1 MATRHPE
8 VTMEKT
14 SPLTISRDD
23 YDLKCATR
31 QTFEILSDKWVPGL
45 IYLLSRGPQR
55 PGELLRRLEGLSKKM
70 LTQTLRNLEQW
81 GIVNRQVFDVIPP
94 HVEYSLTP
102 LGQAFV
108 EPIALLHGWAQSHK
122 TQVGAVYTQQ
132 QSARRAKAK
141 HAP

>member
-1 MATRHPE
+1 
-8 VTMEKT
+8 MEKT
-14 SPLTISRDD
+14 SSFTISRDE

-45 IYLLSRGPQR
+45 IYLLSRGSHR
-55 PGELLRRLEGLSKKM
+55 PGELLRRLDGLSKKM

-81 GIVNRQVFDVIPP
+81 GVVHRQVFDVIPP

-102 LGQAFV
+102 LGQTFV

-122 TQVGAVYTQQ
+122 TEVGEVFALQQ
-132 QSARRAKAK
+132 AARRAKAAETTK
-141 HAP
+141 G

>member
-1 MATRHPE
+1 
-8 VTMEKT
+8 MEKT
-14 SPLTISRDD
+14 LPLTISRDD

-55 PGELLRRLEGLSKKM
+55 PGELLRRLDGLSKKM

-81 GIVNRQVFDVIPP
+81 GVVHRQVFDVIPP

-102 LGQAFV
+102 LGETFV
-108 EPIALLHGWAQSHK
+108 EPIALLHGWAQAHRSE
-122 TQVGAVYTQQ
+122 VADVFARQ
-132 QSARRAKAK
+132 QSARKAK
-141 HAP
+141 SRHAP